1 MRHPHATY
9 VQSHVPTLRSAGA
22 VRVRGLVK
30 GMEVGQEMG
39 GRGVGGRGGD
49 SEGTRRGTRRGLA
62 GDFRGT
68 RAPFGGLAQKTEHFP
83 RVSGGLARDH
93 AGLL

>member
-1 MRHPHATY
+1 MRGE
-9 VQSHVPTLRSAGA
+9 R
-22 VRVRGLVK
+22 
-30 GMEVGQEMG
+30 
-39 GRGVGGRGGD
+39 RGVGWREGD

-68 RAPFGGLAQKTEHFP
+68 RAPFGGLAQKTEHVP

-93 AGLL
+93 AWLL